1 MKKDQDWEFEE
12 LDREFETTRMPVDEI
27 EKRLARENRK
37 SRQSGEAERTEEAEK
52 TIRYEKIHEPIGDE
66 TRVLDAALRL
76 ELERRMTGFEDDA
89 EDVVDEMIVEDE
101 DFDYYEADEDS
112 GFGEEE
118 DGDEE
123 YYQRPPRRN
132 NGHRKKE
139 NFFQN
144 MVYSLAHMTVMD
156 RVVVATGMLV
166 LIFAIVTGT
175 VYISTKNTQAAVASF
190 STVGEQLAGVEVIGE
205 SGLLAVTEATLA
217 RLNSF
222 EEPEEEESIV
232 EEPTDEQIQV
242 GMKLSSIQK
251 DLKIKFVNKSTD
263 KLIASVPFA
272 VDIKSPDGKTTSKTD
287 DDKDGIIYLSGIASG
302 KYTVTMKTLEGYDR
316 YSISTASESVTVKDT
331 IEYKKVDVSDEV
343 KTEAEVNVAIEDTK
357 KEETVVE
364 SQLTDTVEWVEST
377 KKESNSSYTEVKKS
391 DIPDPS
397 TLAKAMSPT
406 NVFKASRTL
415 LLTNEGTGDIPAQTV
430 TGNENPQEPEKTKKL
445 SLSAASAAVKVGEST
460 TLTIQQENISDLSI
474 SLSNSSVASVKR
486 DGDKLTVTGQ
496 AVGETTLE
504 VKGDGLT
511 ATCKITVTKDAVKVS
526 LDQTSLTLAKGKKAT
541 LKATVEHASNTG
553 ITWATSD
560 GSIATVSDSGE
571 VTGVKAG
578 KVTITATSKEDGN
591 AKATC
596 EVTVKEGLV
605 VALDQTAASVV
616 RGKTLTLKATVSN
629 FNSDSGVTWSSSDK
643 NIATVTDAGIVTGV
657 KAGKATIT
665 VTCKEDSNVKATCEV
680 TVTEGLMITLDPKT
694 MTLYKGK
701 TGEIKVKVEGFTSN
715 SNVTFETSDKNIAT
729 VSDKGVVTGV
739 NKGKVN
745 ITVISQENK
754 DVKAVCEVTVKAGA
768 EDDTTSKLKDKNG
781 NQLYYKDSNGNYVEA
796 AYADYYKYD
805 VFYLKNP
812 SYIYTG
818 WQTIDNTLYFF
829 DKNGNKVVGD
839 QVIQGAK
846 YSFADSGALI
856 TGSGVLGIDVSK
868 HNGTIDWAAVKNSGV
883 SYVIIRCGY
892 RGSTTG
898 ALIEDPKF
906 KSNIKGAQAA
916 GLKVG
921 IYFFT
926 QAINE
931 AEAVEEASMVLQ
943 LIKPYAISYPVYLD
957 VESSGG
963 RADGISKDTRT
974 AVCKAF
980 CATIAN
986 SGYTSGIYANKTW
999 LNEKLSPSALGGHK
1013 IWLAQYAAAPT
1024 YNGPYHM
1031 WQYSSKGSVSGISGR
1046 VDMNLSYLGY

>member
-1 MKKDQDWEFEE
+1 MRRDEDWEFEE

-27 EKRLARENRK
+27 EKRLAEERRK
-37 SRQSGEAERTEEAEK
+37 KRQTEKNKDTEEEQNIHYER
-52 TIRYEKIHEPIGDE
+52 IREPIGDE
-66 TRVLDAALRL
+66 TRVLDAALGI
-76 ELERRMTGFEDDA
+76 ELEKLMTGYEDDA
-89 EDVVDEMIVEDE
+89 EDVVDEMVVEDE
-101 DFDYYEADEDS
+101 DFDYYEADEYG

-118 DGDEE
+118 EDDEE
-123 YYQRPPRRN
+123 YYERTPRRN
-132 NGHRKKE
+132 YHHGNNR

-144 MVYSLAHMTVMD
+144 LIYGLSHMTVMD
-156 RVVVATGMLV
+156 RVVVATGILV
-166 LIFAIVTGT
+166 LVFAIVTGT
-175 VYISTKNTQAAVASF
+175 VYMSTKNTQAEVASF

-205 SGLLAVTEATLA
+205 GGLLAVTQATVD

-222 EEPEEEESIV
+222 EEPEEEEPVV
-232 EEPTDEQIQV
+232 EESTDEQIQV

-263 KLIASVPFA
+263 KLIASVPFT
-272 VDIKSPDGKTTSKTD
+272 VEIKSPDGKTTTKTD
-287 DDKDGIIYLSGIASG
+287 DDKDGIIYLSGIAAG

-316 YSISTASESVTVKDT
+316 YSISTTSESVTVKDT

-391 DIPDPS
+391 DIPDPA
-397 TLAKAMSPT
+397 TLAKAMSPS
-406 NVFKASRTL
+406 NVFKASRSL
-415 LLTNEGTGDIPAQTV
+415 LLTSEGTGGTPSQTV

-445 SLSAASAAVKVGEST
+445 SLSATSASVKVGEST
-460 TLTIQQENISDLSI
+460 TLTITQENISDLSV

-486 DGDKLTVTGQ
+486 DGDKLTITGQ
-496 AVGETTLE
+496 TVGETNLE

-511 ATCKITVTKDAVKVS
+511 AACKITVTKDAVKVS
-526 LDQTSLTLAKGKKAT
+526 LDQTSLTVAKGKKAT
-541 LKATVEHASNTG
+541 LKATVEHATDTSV
-553 ITWATSD
+553 TWATSD
-560 GSIATVSDSGE
+560 SSVATVSDSGE

-578 KVTITATSKEDGN
+578 KATITATSKEDGN
-591 AKATC
+591 AKAAC

-605 VALDQTAASVV
+605 VSLDQTTATVV

-643 NIATVTDAGIVTGV
+643 NIATVTDAGVVTGV
-657 KAGKATIT
+657 KAGKIIIT
-665 VTCKEDSNVKATCEV
+665 VACKEDGNVKATCEV
-680 TVTEGLMITLDPKT
+680 TVTEGLVITLDPKT

-754 DVKAVCEVTVKAGA
+754 DVKAVCEITVKAGA

-796 AYADYYKYD
+796 TYADYYKYD

-963 RADGISKDTRT
+963 RADGISKDVRT

-999 LNEKLSPSALGGHK
+999 LNEKISPSALGGHK

>member
-1 MKKDQDWEFEE
+1 MRRDEDWEFEE

-27 EKRLARENRK
+27 EKRLAEERRKNRQTGK
-37 SRQSGEAERTEEAEK
+37 NEDTEEEQNIHYER
-52 TIRYEKIHEPIGDE
+52 IREPIGDE
-66 TRVLDAALRL
+66 TRVLDAALGI
-76 ELERRMTGFEDDA
+76 ELEKLMTGYEDDA
-89 EDVVDEMIVEDE
+89 EDVVDEMVVEDE
-101 DFDYYEADEDS
+101 DFDYYEADEYG

-118 DGDEE
+118 EDDEE
-123 YYQRPPRRN
+123 YYERTPRRN
-132 NGHRKKE
+132 YHHGNNR

-144 MVYSLAHMTVMD
+144 LIYGFSHMTVMD
-156 RVVVATGMLV
+156 RVVVATGILV
-166 LIFAIVTGT
+166 LVFAIVTGT
-175 VYISTKNTQAAVASF
+175 VYMSTKNTQAEVASF

-205 SGLLAVTEATLA
+205 GGLLAVTQATLD

-222 EEPEEEESIV
+222 EEPEEEEPVV

-263 KLIASVPFA
+263 KLIASVPFT
-272 VDIKSPDGKTTSKTD
+272 VDIKSPDGKTTTKTD

-302 KYTVTMKTLEGYDR
+302 NYTVTMKALEGYDR
-316 YSISTASESVTVKDT
+316 YSISTTSESVTVKDT

-391 DIPDPS
+391 DIPDPA
-397 TLAKAMSPT
+397 TLAKAMSPS
-406 NVFKASRTL
+406 NVFKASRSL
-415 LLTNEGTGDIPAQTV
+415 LLTSEGTGETPSQTV
-430 TGNENPQEPEKTKKL
+430 TGNENPQEPEKPKKL
-445 SLSAASAAVKVGEST
+445 SLSATSAAVKVGEGT
-460 TLTIQQENISDLSI
+460 TLTITQENISDLSV
-474 SLSNSSVASVKR
+474 SLSNSSVVSVKR

-496 AVGETTLE
+496 AVGETNLE

-526 LDQTSLTLAKGKKAT
+526 LDQTSLTVAKGKKAT
-541 LKATVEHASNTG
+541 LKATVEHASDTSV
-553 ITWATSD
+553 TWATSD
-560 GSIATVSDSGE
+560 ATIATVSDSGE

-605 VALDQTAASVV
+605 VTLDQTTATVA

-629 FNSDSGVTWSSSDK
+629 FTSDSGVTWNSSDK
-643 NIATVTDAGIVTGV
+643 NIATVTDAGVVTGV

-665 VTCKEDSNVKATCEV
+665 VACKEDGNVKATCEV
-680 TVTEGLMITLDPKT
+680 TVTEGLVITLDPKT

-715 SNVTFETSDKNIAT
+715 SGVTFETSDKNIAT

-796 AYADYYKYD
+796 TYADYYKYD

-868 HNGTIDWAAVKNSGV
+868 HNGSIDWAAVKNSGV

-906 KSNIKGAQAA
+906 KTNIKGAQAA

-980 CATIAN
+980 CSTIAN
-986 SGYTSGIYANKTW
+986 SGYTAGIYANKTW

-1024 YNGPYHM
+1024 YNGTYHM

>member
-1 MKKDQDWEFEE
+1 MRRDEDWEFEE

-27 EKRLARENRK
+27 EKRLAEERRKNRQK
-37 SRQSGEAERTEEAEK
+37 EKVKDAEEEQNIHYER
-52 TIRYEKIHEPIGDE
+52 IREPIGDE
-66 TRVLDAALRL
+66 TRVLDAALGI
-76 ELERRMTGFEDDA
+76 ELEKLMTGYENDA
-89 EDVVDEMIVEDE
+89 EDVVDETVVEDE
-101 DFDYYEADEDS
+101 DFDYYESDEYGS
-112 GFGEEE
+112 FGEEE
-118 DGDEE
+118 DDEEE
-123 YYQRPPRRN
+123 YYERIPRKNYHRGN
-132 NGHRKKE
+132 NR
-139 NFFQN
+139 NFFQKF
-144 MVYSLAHMTVMD
+144 VYGLSHMNAMD
-156 RVVVATGMLV
+156 RVVVATGILV

-175 VYISTKNTQAAVASF
+175 VYISTKNTQAEVASF
-190 STVGEQLAGVEVIGE
+190 STVGEQLAGVEIIGE
-205 SGLLAVTEATLA
+205 SGLVAVTEATLA
-217 RLNSF
+217 RLNTF
-222 EEPEEEESIV
+222 EEPEEEEPVV

-263 KLIASVPFA
+263 KLIASVPFT
-272 VDIKSPDGKTTSKTD
+272 VEIKSPNGKTTTKTD
-287 DDKDGIIYLSGIASG
+287 DDKDGIIYLSEIASG

-316 YSISTASESVTVKDT
+316 YSISTTSESVTVKDT

-391 DIPDPS
+391 DIPDPA
-397 TLAKAMSPT
+397 TLAKAMSPN
-406 NVFKASRTL
+406 NVFKASRSL

-511 ATCKITVTKDAVKVS
+511 ATCKINVSKDAVKVS
-526 LDQTSLTLAKGKKAT
+526 LDQTSLTVAKGKKAT
-541 LKATVEHASNTG
+541 LKATVEHATDTSV
-553 ITWATSD
+553 TWATSD
-560 GSIATVSDSGE
+560 SSVATVSDSGE

-578 KVTITATSKEDGN
+578 KATITATSKEDGS

-605 VALDQTAASVV
+605 VSLDQTTATVV
-616 RGKTLTLKATVSN
+616 RGKNLTLKATVSN

-643 NIATVTDAGIVTGV
+643 NIATVTDAGVVTGV
-657 KAGKATIT
+657 KAGKTTIT
-665 VTCKEDSNVKATCEV
+665 VACKEDGNVKATCEV
-680 TVTEGLMITLDPKT
+680 TVTEGLVITLDPKT

-796 AYADYYKYD
+796 TYADYYKYD

-943 LIKPYAISYPVYLD
+943 LIKSYAISYPVYLD

-963 RADGISKDTRT
+963 RADGISKDVRT

-999 LNEKLSPSALGGHK
+999 LNEKISPSALGGHK

>member
-1 MKKDQDWEFEE
+1 MRRDEDWEFEE

-27 EKRLARENRK
+27 EKRLAEERRKNRQK
-37 SRQSGEAERTEEAEK
+37 EKVKDAEEEQNIHYER
-52 TIRYEKIHEPIGDE
+52 IREPIGDE
-66 TRVLDAALRL
+66 TRVLDAALGI
-76 ELERRMTGFEDDA
+76 ELEKLMTGYENDA
-89 EDVVDEMIVEDE
+89 EDVVDETVVEDE
-101 DFDYYEADEDS
+101 DFDYYESDEYGS
-112 GFGEEE
+112 FGEEE
-118 DGDEE
+118 DDEEE
-123 YYQRPPRRN
+123 YYERIPRKNYHRGN
-132 NGHRKKE
+132 NR
-139 NFFQN
+139 NFFQKF
-144 MVYSLAHMTVMD
+144 VYGLSHMNAMD
-156 RVVVATGMLV
+156 RVVVATGILV

-175 VYISTKNTQAAVASF
+175 VYISTKNTQAEVASF
-190 STVGEQLAGVEVIGE
+190 STVGEQLAGVEIIGE
-205 SGLLAVTEATLA
+205 SGLVAVTEATLA
-217 RLNSF
+217 RLNTF
-222 EEPEEEESIV
+222 EEPEEEEPVV

-263 KLIASVPFA
+263 KLIASVPFT
-272 VDIKSPDGKTTSKTD
+272 VEIKSPNGKTTTKTD

-316 YSISTASESVTVKDT
+316 YSISTTSESVTVKDT

-391 DIPDPS
+391 DIPDPA

-496 AVGETTLE
+496 AVGEMNLE

-511 ATCKITVTKDAVKVS
+511 ATCKINVSKDAVKVS
-526 LDQTSLTLAKGKKAT
+526 LDQTSLTVAKGKKAT
-541 LKATVEHASNTG
+541 LKATVEHATDTSV
-553 ITWATSD
+553 TWATSD
-560 GSIATVSDSGE
+560 SSVATVSDSGE

-578 KVTITATSKEDGN
+578 KATITATSKEDGS

-605 VALDQTAASVV
+605 VSLDQTTATVV
-616 RGKTLTLKATVSN
+616 RGKNLTLKATVSN

-643 NIATVTDAGIVTGV
+643 NIATVTDAGVVTGV
-657 KAGKATIT
+657 KAGKTTIT
-665 VTCKEDSNVKATCEV
+665 VTCKEDGNVKATCEV
-680 TVTEGLMITLDPKT
+680 TVTEGLVITLDPKT

-754 DVKAVCEVTVKAGA
+754 DVKAVCEITVKAGA

-781 NQLYYKDSNGNYVEA
+781 NQLYYKDSDGNYVEA
-796 AYADYYKYD
+796 TYADYYKYD

-963 RADGISKDTRT
+963 RADGISKDVRT

-999 LNEKLSPSALGGHK
+999 LNEKISPSALGGHK

>member
-1 MKKDQDWEFEE
+1 MRRDEDWEFEE

-27 EKRLARENRK
+27 EKRLAEERRK
-37 SRQSGEAERTEEAEK
+37 KRQTEKNKDTEEEQNIHYER
-52 TIRYEKIHEPIGDE
+52 IREPIGDE
-66 TRVLDAALRL
+66 TRVLDAALGI
-76 ELERRMTGFEDDA
+76 ELEKLMTGYEDDA
-89 EDVVDEMIVEDE
+89 EDVVDEMVVEDE
-101 DFDYYEADEDS
+101 DFDYYEADGYG

-118 DGDEE
+118 EDDEE
-123 YYQRPPRRN
+123 YYERTPRRN
-132 NGHRKKE
+132 YHHGNNR

-144 MVYSLAHMTVMD
+144 LIYGLSHMTVMD
-156 RVVVATGMLV
+156 RVVVATGILV
-166 LIFAIVTGT
+166 LVFAIVTGT
-175 VYISTKNTQAAVASF
+175 VYMSTKNTQAEVASF

-205 SGLLAVTEATLA
+205 GGLLAVTQATVD

-222 EEPEEEESIV
+222 EEPEEEEPVV
-232 EEPTDEQIQV
+232 EESTDEQIQV

-263 KLIASVPFA
+263 KLIASVPFT
-272 VDIKSPDGKTTSKTD
+272 VDIKSPDGKTTTKTD

-302 KYTVTMKTLEGYDR
+302 NYTVTMKALEGYDR
-316 YSISTASESVTVKDT
+316 YSIPTTSESVTVKDT

-391 DIPDPS
+391 DIPDPA
-397 TLAKAMSPT
+397 TLAKAMSPS
-406 NVFKASRTL
+406 NVFKASRSL
-415 LLTNEGTGDIPAQTV
+415 LLTNEGTGGTPSQTV

-445 SLSAASAAVKVGEST
+445 SLSATSASVKVGEST
-460 TLTIQQENISDLSI
+460 TLNITQENISDLSV

-486 DGDKLTVTGQ
+486 DGDKLTITGQ
-496 AVGETTLE
+496 TVGETNLE

-511 ATCKITVTKDAVKVS
+511 ATCKINVSKDAVKVS
-526 LDQTSLTLAKGKKAT
+526 LDQTSLTVAKGKKAT
-541 LKATVEHASNTG
+541 LKATVEHATDTSV
-553 ITWATSD
+553 TWATSD
-560 GSIATVSDSGE
+560 SSIATVSDSGE

-578 KVTITATSKEDGN
+578 KATITATSKEDGN
-591 AKATC
+591 AKAAC

-605 VALDQTAASVV
+605 VSLDQTAATVV

-629 FNSDSGVTWSSSDK
+629 FSSDSGVTWSSSDK
-643 NIATVTDAGIVTGV
+643 NIATVSDTGVVTGV

-665 VTCKEDSNVKATCEV
+665 VACKEDGNVKATCEV
-680 TVTEGLMITLDPKT
+680 TVTEGLVITLDPKT

-754 DVKAVCEVTVKAGA
+754 DVKAVCEITVKAGA

-796 AYADYYKYD
+796 TYADYYKYD

-963 RADGISKDTRT
+963 RADGISKDVRT

-999 LNEKLSPSALGGHK
+999 LNEKISPSALGGHK

>member
-1 MKKDQDWEFEE
+1 MRRDEDWEFEE

-27 EKRLARENRK
+27 EKRLAEERRKNRQK
-37 SRQSGEAERTEEAEK
+37 EKVKDAEEEQNIHYER
-52 TIRYEKIHEPIGDE
+52 IREPIGDE
-66 TRVLDAALRL
+66 TRVLDAALGI
-76 ELERRMTGFEDDA
+76 ELEKLMTGYENDA
-89 EDVVDEMIVEDE
+89 EDVVDETVVEDE
-101 DFDYYEADEDS
+101 DFDYYESDEYGS
-112 GFGEEE
+112 FGEEE
-118 DGDEE
+118 DDEEE
-123 YYQRPPRRN
+123 YYERIPRKNYHRGN
-132 NGHRKKE
+132 NR
-139 NFFQN
+139 NFFQKF
-144 MVYSLAHMTVMD
+144 VYGLSHMNAMD
-156 RVVVATGMLV
+156 RVVVATGILV

-175 VYISTKNTQAAVASF
+175 VYISTKNTQAEVASF
-190 STVGEQLAGVEVIGE
+190 STVGEQLAGVEIIGE
-205 SGLLAVTEATLA
+205 SGLVAVTEATLA
-217 RLNSF
+217 RLNTF
-222 EEPEEEESIV
+222 EEPEEEEPVV

-263 KLIASVPFA
+263 KLIASVPFT
-272 VDIKSPDGKTTSKTD
+272 VEIKSPNGKTTTKTD

-316 YSISTASESVTVKDT
+316 YSISTTSESVTVKDT

-391 DIPDPS
+391 DIPDPA

-511 ATCKITVTKDAVKVS
+511 ATCKINVSKDAVKVS
-526 LDQTSLTLAKGKKAT
+526 LDQTSLTVAKGKKAT
-541 LKATVEHASNTG
+541 LKATVEHATDTSV
-553 ITWATSD
+553 TWATSD
-560 GSIATVSDSGE
+560 SSVATVSDSGE

-578 KVTITATSKEDGN
+578 KATITATSKEDGS

-605 VALDQTAASVV
+605 VSLDQTTATVV
-616 RGKTLTLKATVSN
+616 RGKNLTLKATVSN

-643 NIATVTDAGIVTGV
+643 NIATVTDAGVVTGV
-657 KAGKATIT
+657 KAGKTTIT
-665 VTCKEDSNVKATCEV
+665 VACKEDGNVKATCEV
-680 TVTEGLMITLDPKT
+680 TVTEGLVITLDPKT

-796 AYADYYKYD
+796 TYADYYKYD

-963 RADGISKDTRT
+963 RADGISKDVRT

-999 LNEKLSPSALGGHK
+999 LNEKISPSALGGHK

>member
-1 MKKDQDWEFEE
+1 MRRDEDWEFEE

-27 EKRLARENRK
+27 EKRLAEERRK
-37 SRQSGEAERTEEAEK
+37 KRQTEKNKDTEEEQNIHYER
-52 TIRYEKIHEPIGDE
+52 IREPIGDE
-66 TRVLDAALRL
+66 TRVLDAALGI
-76 ELERRMTGFEDDA
+76 ELEKLMTGYEDDA
-89 EDVVDEMIVEDE
+89 EDVVDEMVVEDE
-101 DFDYYEADEDS
+101 DFDYYEADEYG

-118 DGDEE
+118 EDDEE
-123 YYQRPPRRN
+123 YYERTPRRN
-132 NGHRKKE
+132 YHHGNNR

-144 MVYSLAHMTVMD
+144 LIYGLSHMTVMD
-156 RVVVATGMLV
+156 RVVVATGILV
-166 LIFAIVTGT
+166 LVFAIVTGT
-175 VYISTKNTQAAVASF
+175 VYISTKNTRAEVASF
-190 STVGEQLAGVEVIGE
+190 STVGEQLAGVEIIGE
-205 SGLLAVTEATLA
+205 SGLVAVTEATLA
-217 RLNSF
+217 RLNTF
-222 EEPEEEESIV
+222 EEPEEEEPVV
-232 EEPTDEQIQV
+232 EESTDEQIQV

-263 KLIASVPFA
+263 KLIASVPFT
-272 VDIKSPDGKTTSKTD
+272 VEIKSPDGKTTTKTD

-316 YSISTASESVTVKDT
+316 YSISTTSESVTVKDT

-391 DIPDPS
+391 DIPDPA
-397 TLAKAMSPT
+397 TLAKAMSPS
-406 NVFKASRTL
+406 NVFKASRSL
-415 LLTNEGTGDIPAQTV
+415 LLTNEGTGGTPSQTV

-445 SLSAASAAVKVGEST
+445 SLSATSASVKVGEST
-460 TLTIQQENISDLSI
+460 TLTITQENISDLSV

-486 DGDKLTVTGQ
+486 DGDKLTITGQ
-496 AVGETTLE
+496 TVGETNLE

-511 ATCKITVTKDAVKVS
+511 AACKITVTKDAVKVS
-526 LDQTSLTLAKGKKAT
+526 LDQTSLTVAKGKKAT
-541 LKATVEHASNTG
+541 LKATVEHATDTSV
-553 ITWATSD
+553 TWATSD
-560 GSIATVSDSGE
+560 SSVATVSDSGE

-578 KVTITATSKEDGN
+578 KATITATSKEDGN
-591 AKATC
+591 AKAAC

-605 VALDQTAASVV
+605 VSLDQTTATVV

-643 NIATVTDAGIVTGV
+643 NIATVTDAGVVTGV
-657 KAGKATIT
+657 KAGKIIIT
-665 VTCKEDSNVKATCEV
+665 VACKEDGNVKATCEV
-680 TVTEGLMITLDPKT
+680 TVTEGLVITLDPKT

-754 DVKAVCEVTVKAGA
+754 DVKAVCEITVKAGA

-796 AYADYYKYD
+796 TYADYYKYD

-963 RADGISKDTRT
+963 RADGISKDVRT

-999 LNEKLSPSALGGHK
+999 LNEKISPSALGGHK

>member
-1 MKKDQDWEFEE
+1 MRRDEDWKFEE
-12 LDREFETTRMPVDEI
+12 LDREFETTRMPLNEI
-27 EKRLARENRK
+27 EKRLAEERRNNRQK
-37 SRQSGEAERTEEAEK
+37 GKGKGAEEEPNIHYER
-52 TIRYEKIHEPIGDE
+52 IREPIGDE
-66 TRVLDAALRL
+66 TRVLDAALGI
-76 ELERRMTGFEDDA
+76 ELEKMMTGYENDA
-89 EDVVDEMIVEDE
+89 EDVVDETVVEDE
-101 DFDYYEADEDS
+101 DFDYYEADEYGS
-112 GFGEEE
+112 FGEEE
-118 DGDEE
+118 DDEEE
-123 YYQRPPRRN
+123 YYERIPRKNVHRGN
-132 NGHRKKE
+132 NR

-144 MVYSLAHMTVMD
+144 LIYGVAHMGAMD
-156 RVVVATGMLV
+156 RVVAATGILV

-175 VYISTKNTQAAVASF
+175 VYISTKNTQAEVASF
-190 STVGEQLAGVEVIGE
+190 STVGEQLAGVEIIGE
-205 SGLLAVTEATLA
+205 SGLVAVTEATLA
-217 RLNSF
+217 RLNTF
-222 EEPEEEESIV
+222 EEPEEEEPVV
-232 EEPTDEQIQV
+232 EESTDEQIQV

-263 KLIASVPFA
+263 KLIASVPFT
-272 VDIKSPDGKTTSKTD
+272 VEIKSPDGKTTTKTD

-302 KYTVTMKTLEGYDR
+302 KYTVTMKMLEGYDR
-316 YSISTASESVTVKDT
+316 YSISTTSESVTVKDT

-377 KKESNSSYTEVKKS
+377 KKESNSSYTEVKKG
-391 DIPDPS
+391 DIPDPA
-397 TLAKAMSPT
+397 TLAKAMSPS
-406 NVFKASRTL
+406 NVFKASRSL
-415 LLTNEGTGDIPAQTV
+415 LLTSGGTGGTPSQTV

-445 SLSAASAAVKVGEST
+445 SLNATSASVKVGEST
-460 TLTIQQENISDLSI
+460 TLTITQENISDLSV

-486 DGDKLTVTGQ
+486 DGDKLTITGQ
-496 AVGETTLE
+496 TVGETNLE

-511 ATCKITVTKDAVKVS
+511 AACKITVTKDAVKVS
-526 LDQTSLTLAKGKKAT
+526 LDQTSLTVAKGKKAT
-541 LKATVEHASNTG
+541 LKATVEHATDTSV
-553 ITWATSD
+553 TWATSD
-560 GSIATVSDSGE
+560 SSIATVSDSGE

-578 KVTITATSKEDGN
+578 KATITATSKEDGN
-591 AKATC
+591 AKAAC

-605 VALDQTAASVV
+605 VSLDQTAATVV

-643 NIATVTDAGIVTGV
+643 NIATVTDTGVVTGV

-665 VTCKEDSNVKATCEV
+665 VICKEDGNVKATCEV
-680 TVTEGLMITLDPKT
+680 TVTEGLVITLDPKT

-796 AYADYYKYD
+796 TYADYYKYD

-868 HNGTIDWAAVKNSGV
+868 HNGTIDWAAVKNSGI

>member
-1 MKKDQDWEFEE
+1 MRRDEDWEFEE

-27 EKRLARENRK
+27 EKRLAEERRKNRQK
-37 SRQSGEAERTEEAEK
+37 EKVKDAEEEQNIHYER
-52 TIRYEKIHEPIGDE
+52 IREPIGDE
-66 TRVLDAALRL
+66 TRVLDAALGI
-76 ELERRMTGFEDDA
+76 ELEKLMTGYENDA
-89 EDVVDEMIVEDE
+89 EDVVDETVVEDE
-101 DFDYYEADEDS
+101 DFDYYESDEYGS
-112 GFGEEE
+112 FGEEE
-118 DGDEE
+118 DDEEE
-123 YYQRPPRRN
+123 YYERIPRKNYHRGN
-132 NGHRKKE
+132 NR
-139 NFFQN
+139 NFFQKF
-144 MVYSLAHMTVMD
+144 VYGLSHMNAMD
-156 RVVVATGMLV
+156 RVVAATGILV

-175 VYISTKNTQAAVASF
+175 VYISTKNTQAEVASF
-190 STVGEQLAGVEVIGE
+190 STVGEQLAGVEIIGE
-205 SGLLAVTEATLA
+205 SGLVAVTEATLA
-217 RLNSF
+217 RLNTF
-222 EEPEEEESIV
+222 EEPEEEEPVV

-263 KLIASVPFA
+263 KLIASVPFT
-272 VDIKSPDGKTTSKTD
+272 VEIKSPNGKTTTKTD

-316 YSISTASESVTVKDT
+316 YSISTTSESVTVKDT

-391 DIPDPS
+391 DIPDPA

-496 AVGETTLE
+496 AVGEMNLE

-511 ATCKITVTKDAVKVS
+511 ATCKINVSKDAVKVS
-526 LDQTSLTLAKGKKAT
+526 LDQTSLTVAKGKKAT
-541 LKATVEHASNTG
+541 LKATVEHATDTSV
-553 ITWATSD
+553 TWATSD
-560 GSIATVSDSGE
+560 SSVATVSDSGE

-578 KVTITATSKEDGN
+578 KATITATSKEDGN

-605 VALDQTAASVV
+605 VSLDQTTATVV
-616 RGKTLTLKATVSN
+616 RGKNLTLKATVSN

-643 NIATVTDAGIVTGV
+643 NIATVTDAGVVTGV
-657 KAGKATIT
+657 KAGKTTIT
-665 VTCKEDSNVKATCEV
+665 VACKEDGNVKATCEV
-680 TVTEGLMITLDPKT
+680 TVTEGLVITLDPKT

-781 NQLYYKDSNGNYVEA
+781 NQLYYKDGNGNYVEA
-796 AYADYYKYD
+796 TYADYYKYD

-868 HNGTIDWAAVKNSGV
+868 HNGTIDWAAVRNSGV

-963 RADGISKDTRT
+963 RADGISKDVRT

-999 LNEKLSPSALGGHK
+999 LNEKISPSALGGHK